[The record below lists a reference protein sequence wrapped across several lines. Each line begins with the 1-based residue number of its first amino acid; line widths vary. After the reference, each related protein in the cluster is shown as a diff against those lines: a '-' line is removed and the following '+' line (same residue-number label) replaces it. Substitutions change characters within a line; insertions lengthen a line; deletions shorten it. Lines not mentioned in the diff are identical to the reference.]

1 MDRLA
6 RDPAIHIYHYA
17 PYEPTALGRLMGRHG
32 IREDDVDRLLRGDVL
47 VDLYGVVRQGVRA
60 SVESYSI
67 KRLEP
72 LYRYT
77 REIGLRDV
85 GPVIAA
91 YEAWLQAG
99 GEAGHDDAA
108 LRKIE
113 RYNHDDVVSTM
124 LLRDWL
130 EGRRL
135 ELATRMAQRAFQRAL
150 AMKNDRLAAEIRQR
164 LETYQEAVGQAE
176 DSDRVR

>member
-1 MDRLA
+1 RALDG
-6 RDPAIHIYHYA
+6 
-17 PYEPTALGRLMGRHG
+17 PTALGGLMCRHG
-32 IREDDVDRLLRGDVL
+32 IRKDDVDRLLRGDVL

-91 YEAWLQAG
+91 YQAWLQAG
-99 GEAGHDDAA
+99 GEGGGGGGGAPGRGGHETPNA
-108 LRKIE
+108 
-113 RYNHDDVVSTM
+113 
-124 LLRDWL
+124 
-130 EGRRL
+130 
-135 ELATRMAQRAFQRAL
+135 RA
-150 AMKNDRLAAEIRQR
+150 
-164 LETYQEAVGQAE
+164 
-176 DSDRVR
+176 